1 MPEIKATVKYI
12 RLSPRRTRLV
22 ADLLRGKSVTRAREQ
37 LTFTQKAASLPLLKL
52 LNSAVAN
59 AKNQKLDET
68 NLYIKSLT
76 VDGGP
81 TMKRWRPRAF
91 GRATPIR
98 KRSSHIAIVLANK

>member
-22 ADLLRGKSVTRAREQ
+22 ADLLRGKPVIKAREQ
-37 LTFTQKAASLPLLKL
+37 LTFTPKAASLPLLKL

-68 NLYIKSLT
+68 ELYIKSLT

>member
-22 ADLLRGKSVTRAREQ
+22 ADLLRGKPVTKAREQ
-37 LTFTQKAASLPLLKL
+37 LTFTPKAASLPLLKL

-68 NLYIKSLT
+68 ELYIKSLT